1 MAFFR
6 TINYLD
12 GQCVGVDFFVLQS
25 FSLINV
31 HLCRVYFVIIQLYPF
46 VIYAMFAHLV
56 LMLLIDNS
64 SECCFLISLF
74 SPAIYQFK
82 IHLGVPGNLRI

>member
-1 MAFFR
+1 
-6 TINYLD
+6 
-12 GQCVGVDFFVLQS
+12 
-25 FSLINV
+25 
-31 HLCRVYFVIIQLYPF
+31 
-46 VIYAMFAHLV
+46 MFAHLV